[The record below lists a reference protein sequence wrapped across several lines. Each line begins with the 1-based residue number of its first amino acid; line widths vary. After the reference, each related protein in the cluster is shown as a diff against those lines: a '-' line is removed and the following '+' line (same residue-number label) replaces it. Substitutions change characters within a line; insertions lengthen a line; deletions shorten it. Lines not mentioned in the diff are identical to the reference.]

1 MIDEDRM
8 PSGFGLSPKSRLYLI
23 LNISNESMSL
33 IVVEPPLSW
42 LAADLPLL
50 FTKEPFGFFSSLV
63 KSQNLFLLT
72 LLKEAFGL

>member
-1 MIDEDRM
+1 M

-23 LNISNESMSL
+23 LIVSNESMSL

-72 LLKEAFGL
+72 LLKEAFRL